1 MPYLGKDHIMR
12 IIDTIRQAIES
23 TDSVSCSIP
32 FYDGTALKWA
42 REEQEVSFSPIAERR
57 AWNPLETAFDT
68 RASSG
73 ERVHVVSNGDNG
85 AEVTVLAEDEPVGSR
100 MFNIANYRTADDLA
114 ADVLDFIRR
123 TISRR

>member
-1 MPYLGKDHIMR
+1 MR
-12 IIDTIRQAIES
+12 IIDIIRQAIES

-32 FYDGTALKWA
+32 FYDGTTLKWT
-42 REEQEVSFSPIAERR
+42 REEREVPFSSIAERR
-57 AWNPLETAFDT
+57 AWNPLETAFDV

-73 ERVHVVSNGDNG
+73 ERVFAVSNGDNG